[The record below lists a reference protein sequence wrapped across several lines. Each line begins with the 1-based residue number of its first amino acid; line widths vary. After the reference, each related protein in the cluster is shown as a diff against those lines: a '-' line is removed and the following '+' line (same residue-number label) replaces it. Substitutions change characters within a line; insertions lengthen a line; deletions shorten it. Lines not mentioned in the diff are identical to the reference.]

1 MIRVR
6 RNERQPRKAGS
17 GRQTTPRDFT
27 IDLLGVLA
35 QSRGPL
41 LEASAA
47 LRQQQPPPAAAGAAG
62 CSSAAE
68 DPQAAPSAFDPQLAP
83 TPFRRSNKVMRT
95 PAPVSEKAAGG
106 ASPVPPDSGCEEPAP
121 LPMMALGDDECGPPS
136 GPSQGPPPFTEAAE
150 GAAAEEE
157 SASAA
162 GDAGEAPPP
171 VEVGEAEEA
180 AALRRSMGTSPLSA
194 AEEEERQRR
203 SMGTSPIAP
212 GLLEAAAG
220 GASCGADEAAP
231 METDGCSDAGSPAA
245 FDDNES
251 LDGSDGGGDETQEAR
266 GTLAAPHTSRPAAV
280 SARPIGLSH
289 RSAPASSLVP
299 AAHRGATP
307 ARLQPAAPPGPHH
320 RLTRAPTLTAARRR
334 TDT

>member
-1 MIRVR
+1 
-6 RNERQPRKAGS
+6 
-17 GRQTTPRDFT
+17 
-27 IDLLGVLA
+27 
-35 QSRGPL
+35 
-41 LEASAA
+41 
-47 LRQQQPPPAAAGAAG
+47 
-62 CSSAAE
+62 
-68 DPQAAPSAFDPQLAP
+68 
-83 TPFRRSNKVMRT
+83 
-95 PAPVSEKAAGG
+95 
-106 ASPVPPDSGCEEPAP
+106 
-121 LPMMALGDDECGPPS
+121 MMALGDDECGPPS

-251 LDGSDGGGDETQEAR
+251 LDGSDGGGDETQEPD
-266 GTLAAPHTSRPAAV
+266 GGPTLDE
-280 SARPIGLSH
+280 
-289 RSAPASSLVP
+289 LVRQNIEEKFEQP
-299 AAHRGATP
+299 P
-307 ARLQPAAPPGPHH
+307 QPAAQKPRAGRKRKTSLDRIG
-320 RLTRAPTLTAARRR
+320 RLEGEVAARTGLVVDPASQGARR
-334 TDT
+334 SKRNRIQPLEYWRNERVEYGRRDSAKFECPVAVTRKPRDATPVWEKRARERISKPPEQKKGK